1 MVRDLEYRTY
11 EERLRKLGF
20 FSLEKV
26 KRGSAS
32 QLSSNP

>member
-1 MVRDLEYRTY
+1 MVRDLVHRTY

-26 KRGSAS
+26 KGGCVW
-32 QLSSNP
+32 